1 MYLKPTIPSTKMPRT
16 QTAWKRKY
24 QTRMARPGL
33 VTTLCLRPSRRSLA
47 RLSEAAARAS
57 SSAASRAAEAGD
69 SEDSDTEEAVAGRL
83 IRSMNRITW
92 A

>member
-1 MYLKPTIPSTKMPRT
+1 MYLTPTIPSTKMPRT

-33 VTTLCLRPSRRSLA
+33 VTTFLRPSRRSLA